1 MAATHSYTNLVFEG
15 GGVKV
20 VAYCGALE
28 VLEQAGVLG
37 QLTAVAGTSAGAITA
52 TLVALGYSP
61 AELRETMLDLNFR
74 RFEDG
79 VLEGP
84 IRLVEHYGWYRGT
97 AFKKWMAKQI
107 GAKLGSQQATFA
119 DLAAVG
125 RPDLRV
131 VATDVATQQPEI
143 FSLASSPDVAV
154 ADAVRM
160 SMSIPFFFAAIERDG
175 SVYVDGGVTWN
186 YPVEIFDG
194 EQANP
199 QTLGL
204 HLDWTGHPPPP
215 ATDVHDLVVFAKVV
229 YESVLAMQVDFFQR
243 SRADLERTVI
253 IDDLGIL
260 ATDFD
265 ITREQ
270 KLELIARG
278 AAATRTFLD
287 ARTPAPAAP
296 AEPLS
301 D

>member
-1 MAATHSYTNLVFEG
+1 MVSTYPYTNLVFEG
-15 GGVKV
+15 GGVKG

-28 VLEQAGVLG
+28 VLEQTGVLG

-52 TLVALGYSP
+52 TLVALGCSS

-74 RFEDG
+74 RFEDRA
-79 VLEGP
+79 LEGP
-84 IRLVEHYGWYRGT
+84 IRLVEHYGWYRGN

-107 GAKLGSQQATFA
+107 GAKLGSPQATFA

-131 VATDVATQQPEI
+131 VATDVSTQQPEI
-143 FSLASSPDVAV
+143 FSVASSPDVAV

-194 EQANP
+194 EQPNP
-199 QTLGL
+199 QTLGF

-215 ATDVHDLVVFAKVV
+215 PTDVHDLVVFAKVV
-229 YESVLAMQVDFFQR
+229 YESMLAMQVDFFQR

-270 KLELIARG
+270 KLELIVKG
-278 AAATRTFLD
+278 AAATRKFLD
-287 ARTPAPAAP
+287 AQSPAPAPP
-296 AEPLS
+296 AEPS
-301 D
+301 